1 MGSFASYTPVTF
13 TSAADTSN
21 LPADRVADYT
31 TDPVDPNPSYN
42 NISAEVSV
50 AKHIEAVM
58 TVIENVDAV
67 MNKAEKDNKENS
79 K

>member
-1 MGSFASYTPVTF
+1 M
-13 TSAADTSN
+13 
-21 LPADRVADYT
+21 
-31 TDPVDPNPSYN
+31 
-42 NISAEVSV
+42 SV